1 MARSLQENIAHLL
14 RRAGFGA
21 SPEELA
27 AYTALGYAGAVERLV
42 NYEQV
47 PDDVDSHI
55 GKPGYV
61 PLIPDN
67 QAAAYFPNFQIQ
79 QARARWLFRMLYT
92 GRPLQEKMAL
102 FWHNHFA
109 TGYSKIAGD
118 TRPQEATRLMAAV
131 PAEDPAQQ
139 MGQIEL
145 FRSMALASFPD
156 LLLAVTKD
164 PAILY
169 WLDGRLNVKAT
180 PQENYAREVMELF
193 TMGVGNYT
201 EDDVKAAARVFTGWN
216 LRQTPAGTIPVGNK
230 PIKIFQHTFF
240 YDARQHDTNAKTFT
254 FSIYDVGATPN
265 VIPPRPATGGLQD
278 GLDFLAALVRNPA
291 TANRLATKLYRFFVN
306 DVTDPPGSTIAAI
319 AGWLRSSNFNMRQ
332 VMSQLFTSDF
342 FLAEENFSARYR
354 WPVEHVVGL
363 MKNVGPGLA
372 PLTRWVP
379 VLSQMGE
386 DLYDPPT
393 VEGYKAGA
401 TWINSGAMLVRSN
414 FGGALVMDQRDAIT
428 DSLVTNP
435 LPTPEALVDLF
446 LARLGPVPVDGEV
459 HGQLVDYVKSGAGT
473 PWTGSRDQVR
483 AKVPGLLH
491 LIAGTGDYAFV

>member
-1 MARSLQENIAHLL
+1 MARSLQENVAHLL

-27 AYTALGYAGAVERLV
+27 ASMALGYAGAVDRLV

-47 PDDVDSHI
+47 PDDVDTHV

-61 PLIPDN
+61 PLVPAN
-67 QAAAYFPNFQIQ
+67 QAALYYPNLQVN

-118 TRPQEATRLMAAV
+118 TNPREATRLMAAV

-145 FRSMALASFPD
+145 FRSMALGHFPD

-169 WLDGRLNVKAT
+169 WLDGRDNVKAT

-216 LRQTPAGTIPVGNK
+216 LRQTPAGAITVGNK
-230 PIKIFQHTFF
+230 RYRIGQYTFF
-240 YDARQHDTNAKTFT
+240 YDARQHDTDAKTFT
-254 FSIYDVGATPN
+254 FPIYDGGAAPN
-265 VIPPRPATGGLQD
+265 VIPARPATGGMQD
-278 GLDFLAALVRNPA
+278 GLDFLGALVRHPA

-306 DVTDPPGSTIAAI
+306 DVIDPPGAAIAAI
-319 AGWLRSSNFNMRQ
+319 AGWLRSSNFDMRL

-342 FLAEENFSARYR
+342 FLNEASFSARYR

-363 MKNVGPGLA
+363 MKAIGPGTT
-372 PLTRWVP
+372 PLLRWVTTMN
-379 VLSQMGE
+379 QMGQ
-386 DLYDPPT
+386 DLLDPPT

-401 TWINSGAMLVRSN
+401 TWINSSTMLSRSN
-414 FGGALVMDQRDAIT
+414 FGGALAMVQRDVLT
-428 DSLVTNP
+428 DSLSANP
-435 LPTPEALVDLF
+435 ISTPEALVDQF
-446 LARLGPVPVDGEV
+446 LVRLGHVPVDSDV
-459 HGQLVDYVKSGAGT
+459 RGQLVEYVKSGAGS
-473 PWTGSRDQVR
+473 PWTGGRDQLR
-483 AKVPGLLH
+483 AKIPGLLH
-491 LIAGTGDYAFV
+491 LIAGTGNYAFV

>member
-27 AYTALGYAGAVERLV
+27 AYTALGHAGAVDRLV

-47 PDDVDSHI
+47 LDEVDSRI

-61 PLIPDN
+61 PLVPPN
-67 QAAAYFPNFQIQ
+67 QAAVYYPNLQIN

-109 TGYSKIAGD
+109 TGWSKIAGD
-118 TRPQEATRLMAAV
+118 TNPREATRLMAAV

-139 MGQIEL
+139 MGQLEL
-145 FRSMALASFPD
+145 FRSMALSSFPD

-164 PAILY
+164 PAMLY

-193 TMGVGNYT
+193 TMGVGNYS

-216 LRQTPAGTIPVGNK
+216 LRRAAAGTITVGGK
-230 PIKIFQHTFF
+230 QYRIAQHTFF
-240 YDARQHDTNAKTFT
+240 YDARQHDTDAKSFT
-254 FSIYDVGATPN
+254 FPIYDGGANPN
-265 VIPPRPATGGLQD
+265 LIPARTMTAGLQD
-278 GLDFLAALVRNPA
+278 GMDFLAALIRHPA

-306 DVTDPPGSTIAAI
+306 DVVDPPGGVIATM

-332 VMSQLFTSDF
+332 VMSQLLTSDF
-342 FLAEENFSARYR
+342 FLAEASFSARYR
-354 WPVEHVVGL
+354 WPVEHVVNL
-363 MKNVGPGLA
+363 MKAIGPGTQ
-372 PLTRWVP
+372 PLLRWIP
-379 VLSQMGE
+379 ALNQMDE
-386 DLYDPPT
+386 DLLDPPT
-393 VEGYKAGA
+393 VEGYKGGT
-401 TWINSGAMLVRSN
+401 TWINSSTMLTRSN
-414 FGGALVMDQRDAIT
+414 FGGALATAQRDTLT
-428 DSLVTNP
+428 DSLAANP
-435 LPTPEALVDLF
+435 IASPEALVDFF
-446 LARLGPVPVDGEV
+446 LVRLGYVSVDSV
-459 HGQLVDYVKSGAGT
+459 VRGQLVEYVKSGPGT
-473 PWTGSRDQVR
+473 PWNGGREQLR
-483 AKVPGLLH
+483 AKIPGLLH